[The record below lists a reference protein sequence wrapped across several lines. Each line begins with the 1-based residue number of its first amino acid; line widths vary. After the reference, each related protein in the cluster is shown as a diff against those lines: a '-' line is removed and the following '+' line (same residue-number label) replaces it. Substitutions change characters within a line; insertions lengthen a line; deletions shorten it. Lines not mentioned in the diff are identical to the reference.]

1 MSYIWEE
8 KNRGISLYEK
18 AILEAEDDAAGKND
32 AAVQEENP
40 FAKGGKA
47 PIIQA
52 DVNESNDETQGND
65 KVLQLI
71 RTYPEQF
78 RAKLALSIK
87 HLEEGKWL
95 DGSELDSDE
104 KKRQAVA
111 LVKAVKAGNV
121 DVVHNIARN
130 IANGKIKV
138 DAGNKDLYRAKEEK
152 SSITAK
158 VQIPSMFDSEPDDSM
173 WDEMVVNDFGMP
185 LVNLGHPAVSK
196 IIKSEKPEEEC
207 PEDLKHF
214 KKAIYG
220 DKRLTAV
227 FGEGGIARMLG
238 KMANLLTLGIAGATV
253 DAGKRADRIIK
264 ELQEKGGRIA
274 HRNLLSVSYKDII
287 DADPDNPDQT
297 VEARAYYRGK
307 KVASQNTMEV
317 PVSAIAQ
324 FYSVVDPIKSAKVYL
339 EYMVARGI
347 EPNSVP
353 KAESAEADSPALVEG
368 PISAIAGAARK
379 VPGAIAGAARK
390 VQDVVGE
397 KATAPKKQDGDAH
410 AALKQTYIEYINEHG
425 HPWFYILKPKSDNHE
440 VDVISS
446 SKTAQAGTSGSKV
459 NMVTMK
465 FDDHKAAAF
474 MTPGEIEFYFS
485 AT

>member
-32 AAVQEENP
+32 AAVQEKPPSAEDGTTPANL
-40 FAKGGKA
+40 ANS
-47 PIIQA
+47 
-52 DVNESNDETQGND
+52 DESKDKTQDND

-78 RAKLALSIK
+78 RAKLALLIK
-87 HLEEGKWL
+87 DLEEGKWL
-95 DGSELDSDE
+95 DGSKIDSDE
-104 KKRQAVA
+104 KKRQAFA
-111 LVKAVKAGNV
+111 LLKAVKAGNA
-121 DVVHNIARN
+121 DVVHSIARN

-138 DAGNKDLYRAKEEK
+138 DAGNTDLYRAKEEK

-158 VQIPSMFDSEPDDSM
+158 VRIPSMFDSEPDDSM

-207 PEDLKHF
+207 PEALKHF

-379 VPGAIAGAARK
+379 V
-390 VQDVVGE
+390 QDVFGE

-410 AALKQTYIEYINEHG
+410 ATLKQKYIEYINEHG

-459 NMVTMK
+459 HMVTIK
-465 FDDHKAAAF
+465 VGDHKAAAF
-474 MTPGEIEFYFS
+474 MTPAEIEFYFS

>member
-18 AILEAEDDAAGKND
+18 ALLEAD
-32 AAVQEENP
+32 ENNLDTS
-40 FAKGGKA
+40 GENGSHET
-47 PIIQA
+47 A
-52 DVNESNDETQGND
+52 DTGNPSADETKD
-65 KVLQLI
+65 RLTKIVE
-71 RTYPEQF
+71 RYPEAI
-78 RAKLALSIK
+78 REKIVKAI
-87 HLEEGKWL
+87 HDVREGKWY
-95 DGSELDSDE
+95 DGQDIPDNDPR
-104 KKRQAVA
+104 KRQVEAFA
-111 LVKAVKAGNV
+111 AGLNGDNDKQV
-121 DVVHNIARN
+121 SDMVHLLGQKIAS
-130 IANGKIKV
+130 GQLKV

-152 SSITAK
+152 SSIAAK
-158 VQIPSMFDSEPDDSM
+158 VQIPAMFDAEPDDSM

-307 KVASQNTMEV
+307 KVASKNTMEV

-339 EYMVARGI
+339 EYMAARGI
-347 EPNSVP
+347 GANSR
-353 KAESAEADSPALVEG
+353 AETESAEADSTALVEG

-379 VPGAIAGAARK
+379 V
-390 VQDVVGE
+390 QDVFGD
-397 KATAPKKQDGDAH
+397 KATAPKKQDGDVH
-410 AALKQTYIEYINEHG
+410 AALKQKYIEYINEHG

-459 NMVTMK
+459 HMVTIK
-465 FDDHKAAAF
+465 VGDHKAAAF
-474 MTPGEIEFYFS
+474 MTPAETEFYFS